1 MHNIERVI
9 DTNLVGIRYCHS
21 AAIGLLI
28 ARLRPDIL
36 DIINRTCGYQR
47 R

>member
-1 MHNIERVI
+1 MHNIEIVI
-9 DTNLVGIRYCHS
+9 DTNIVGIRYKHA
-21 AAIGLLI
+21 AAIGLLN